1 MREIT
6 RSEVRRQLDEGFP
19 RLRPP
24 RSAVVVGAGL
34 AGLAAAHELHRA
46 GCDVTVLEA
55 SERPGGRAFTLRSP
69 FADGLRAEAGAMT
82 VTPHCDYVTHYRKL
96 LGVELDRSD
105 LLDQD
110 FSYFVNGEF
119 VRADPDSLAAAGLP
133 LAEHERGMSVT
144 DMIERYVTAV
154 AEELGPDLAA
164 PDWAPP
170 AELEHLDRA
179 SVQEVLRG
187 RGASQAAIDLMEPL
201 FLEMRGGDLRSA
213 SALSWLRHESGHR
226 SLLGEVDGWG
236 KIAGGTDVLPQS
248 FADGLRERI
257 RYRSPVVRLEQ
268 DDDAVTVTYLDHGRL
283 ATVTTERV
291 VVTVPFSA
299 MRHVDVSHAGLSEAK
314 IDVMRR
320 LRYASIVRVY
330 LQMRR
335 QFWEGRNVS
344 VSTDLPVRWVRDAS
358 ASQPGPRR
366 ILEVLM
372 TGWRSKAVAAMTEEE
387 RLNFVLEHVETM
399 FPGTREHYE
408 LGVSVAW
415 DHQPWI
421 EGSYVLPE
429 RGHGKLMPAIRA
441 PEGRIH
447 FAGEHTSYEPNG
459 GSMSY
464 ALESGVRAFVELA
477 AA

>member
-55 SERPGGRAFTLRSP
+55 SDRPGGRAFTLRSP
-69 FADGLRAEAGAMT
+69 FADGLRAEYGAMT

-170 AELEHLDRA
+170 HGAGAPRSRVGA
-179 SVQEVLRG
+179 GGAAWPG
-187 RGASQAAIDLMEPL
+187 RVA
-201 FLEMRGGDLRSA
+201 GGDRP
-213 SALSWLRHESGHR
+213 
-226 SLLGEVDGWG
+226 DGAAVPG
-236 KIAGGTDVLPQS
+236 
-248 FADGLRERI
+248 
-257 RYRSPVVRLEQ
+257 
-268 DDDAVTVTYLDHGRL
+268 DA
-283 ATVTTERV
+283 
-291 VVTVPFSA
+291 
-299 MRHVDVSHAGLSEAK
+299 
-314 IDVMRR
+314 
-320 LRYASIVRVY
+320 
-330 LQMRR
+330 
-335 QFWEGRNVS
+335 
-344 VSTDLPVRWVRDAS
+344 
-358 ASQPGPRR
+358 
-366 ILEVLM
+366 
-372 TGWRSKAVAAMTEEE
+372 WR
-387 RLNFVLEHVETM
+387 
-399 FPGTREHYE
+399 
-408 LGVSVAW
+408 
-415 DHQPWI
+415 
-421 EGSYVLPE
+421 
-429 RGHGKLMPAIRA
+429 
-441 PEGRIH
+441 
-447 FAGEHTSYEPNG
+447 
-459 GSMSY
+459 
-464 ALESGVRAFVELA
+464 
-477 AA
+477 